1 MSNYSIL
8 FPGQGSQS
16 IGMMDTFAEIDI
28 VRQTFAEAS
37 KILEKNLWG
46 MISIE
51 NTDIHKTENTQPI
64 MLTAGIAIWRL
75 LREKSQINPSFL
87 AGHSLGEFTAL
98 VAADAI
104 DFNEALKLVTKRAE
118 LMQEAV
124 PEGFGAMAAIIGLDD
139 EKVIELCRNNKSSE
153 VIDPVNFN
161 SPGQVV
167 IAGHKSILENSLE
180 DFKEAGAK
188 RAILLPV
195 SVPSH
200 CSLMRD
206 AAEEFSNYLSGI
218 KFKIPKYSII
228 HNIDCKSYT
237 NSNQIKE
244 ALVKQLYNPV
254 QWTSSIRYMIKHK
267 VNFFIEAGPGKV
279 LSGLNKRISKDSE
292 NHSTETLDKLRKT
305 IEVIEG

>member
-1 MSNYSIL
+1 
-8 FPGQGSQS
+8 
-16 IGMMDTFAEIDI
+16 
-28 VRQTFAEAS
+28 
-37 KILEKNLWG
+37 
-46 MISIE
+46 
-51 NTDIHKTENTQPI
+51 
-64 MLTAGIAIWRL
+64 
-75 LREKSQINPSFL
+75 
-87 AGHSLGEFTAL
+87 
-98 VAADAI
+98 
-104 DFNEALKLVTKRAE
+104 
-118 LMQEAV
+118 
-124 PEGFGAMAAIIGLDD
+124 
-139 EKVIELCRNNKSSE
+139 
-153 VIDPVNFN
+153 
-161 SPGQVV
+161 
-167 IAGHKSILENSLE
+167 
-180 DFKEAGAK
+180 
-188 RAILLPV
+188 
-195 SVPSH
+195 
-200 CSLMRD
+200 MRD